1 MTDNDVQK
9 LKQMYGCSGNYKLY
23 IGSIFARFVERA
35 HIYKV
40 QSDRLT
46 VWFDSEKIKILKV
59 LSKGGFG
66 NCTIFHEW

>member
-46 VWFDSEKIKILKV
+46 VWFAYEKMKIHNV
-59 LSKGGFG
+59 LSDGGFG
-66 NCTIFHEW
+66 SCTIFHEW